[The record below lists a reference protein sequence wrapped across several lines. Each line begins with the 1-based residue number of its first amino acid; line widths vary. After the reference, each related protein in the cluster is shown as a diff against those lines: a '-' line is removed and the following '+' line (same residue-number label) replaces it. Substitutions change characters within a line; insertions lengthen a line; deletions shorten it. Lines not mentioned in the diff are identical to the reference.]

1 MHIFRVHAIGKWKKY
16 VYFKLNTESFY
27 LNPDI
32 LKKIM
37 TFNQTIKM
45 NQMKNGMMISKKLS
59 ALRLAFNILNMQVIY
74 CNTQYQLST
83 ANLLN
88 VIRNFL
94 FFITIMNKTE
104 SRIYHGVFLYLF
116 LMPWDKQIRIWNSD
130 EYLVHRKS

>member
-1 MHIFRVHAIGKWKKY
+1 MHKLCTFSESTQLVNEKKY

-116 LMPWDKQIRIWNSD
+116 LMP
-130 EYLVHRKS
+130 